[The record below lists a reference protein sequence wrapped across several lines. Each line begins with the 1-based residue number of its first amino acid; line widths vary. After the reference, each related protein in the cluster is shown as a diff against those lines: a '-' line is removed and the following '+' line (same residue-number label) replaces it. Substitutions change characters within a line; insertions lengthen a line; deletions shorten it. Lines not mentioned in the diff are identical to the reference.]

1 MAHRRVR
8 QRGAAHRW
16 PVVLQDPAVPLS
28 AEIWPQIQ
36 VDGPAEGGT
45 VGESQGTRARGDD
58 TGIRRTAGYPRT
70 LGWDDADHTAQAN
83 GYAYA

>member
-28 AEIWPQIQ
+28 AEIWPQIE

-45 VGESQGTRARGDD
+45 VGESQGTLEHEEMTQAF
-58 TGIRRTAGYPRT
+58 
-70 LGWDDADHTAQAN
+70 DALLDIP
-83 GYAYA
+83 GL